1 MLSDWSHWTTTEA
14 SSNGEYDFSDWV
26 MKNEYEIGMDLSK
39 GTIMLY
45 TSEFGNVMAYS
56 ILQAIGYV
64 EALQFKSHWK
74 LFQYSA

>member
-1 MLSDWSHWTTTEA
+1 
-14 SSNGEYDFSDWV
+14 